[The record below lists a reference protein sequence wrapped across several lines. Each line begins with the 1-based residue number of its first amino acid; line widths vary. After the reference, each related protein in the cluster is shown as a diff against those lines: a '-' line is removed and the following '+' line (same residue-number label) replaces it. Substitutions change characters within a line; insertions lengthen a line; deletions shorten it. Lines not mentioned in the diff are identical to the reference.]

1 MAYVLPTVQEEED
14 KGNQTPGTGTVNN
27 SGAASGGSSYSQ
39 PAPTPVVQTSSG
51 VGGASGGRGGSA
63 PASTGQSGATPTGG
77 GTATTGTGQVSEA
90 NPSSSGLFTN
100 LSAYLNANPTGG
112 TSVEQTA
119 AAPITN
125 AVNTGTTALQN
136 ASTGFN
142 NAVTSGTDSYN
153 PSLVSSFVSNPSGA
167 SPTDV
172 TNLENQ
178 VAGKYTGPTSFE
190 GTSYGT
196 TAQNAIQTAS
206 EQANLANTA
215 GGQEQLLRE
224 SNANKPTQY
233 TNGGLNLD
241 QFLMAASP
249 DASSA
254 LSNTAAGATKLA
266 SSLGTATTNNDA
278 AVKAAQN
285 TSTATGAQTTQ
296 DITNAEN
303 AMQTNLTN
311 TATADQT
318 AAQKQYTDLQAA
330 LQSANK
336 WNPTT
341 INKALS
347 GPQQQLTAA
356 QTAFNNLQTQIA
368 NAEKSGANTVM
379 APATGTNGQPLVGR
393 NGQPILKSIPIAQA
407 QTQLATLQTNLTN
420 AQNNYNTI
428 ASKQAGNLT
437 PAQLQQLGLTQQQYL
452 NLIEQNYAAQQG
464 GAKGVDLTSYL
475 KAPDISTITPQS
487 IATQTDVANWNAL
500 NAVVPG
506 SNQQFLSGATGN
518 PTVNAATFDNTTAT
532 STLAAQIQ
540 SSQQAQKILS
550 AEQSATKQAQQ
561 TQQTVTVVGGIIV
574 GAQLGAEIGS
584 IIPGIGNVIGAV
596 VGGIIGGIVGLFCF
610 EAGTPILMEDGTY
623 KNVEDIEIGDRLML
637 GGMVTATGKAL
648 TNQLYQYKGTRVNG
662 DHTVYEDGKWLR
674 VMDSELSVPVDMTE
688 YPDEVTIVYPL
699 VTEKH
704 LYATKE
710 FICADLVEVEDPQWE
725 LSLEE
730 RMDLLNSSTERNT
743 LISSAWEDIQAL
755 KYNKVG

>member
-39 PAPTPVVQTSSG
+39 SAPTPVVQTSSG

-90 NPSSSGLFTN
+90 TPSSSGLFTN

-224 SNANKPTQY
+224 SNANQPTQY

-254 LSNTAAGATKLA
+254 LSNTAAGATQLA

-278 AVKAAQN
+278 AVTAAQN

-318 AAQKQYTDLQAA
+318 AAQKQYSDLQAA
-330 LQSANK
+330 LQKANN
-336 WNPTT
+336 WNPQTVAST
-341 INKALS
+341 LQ
-347 GPQQQLTAA
+347 GPQAALTAA
-356 QTAFNNLQTQIA
+356 QNSVNQLQTSIA
-368 NAEKSGANTVM
+368 AAQKSGANTVM

-407 QTQLATLQTNLTN
+407 QQELTAAQTNLTTVT
-420 AQNNYNTI
+420 NNYNT
-428 ASKQAGNLT
+428 AAGKLAGALT
-437 PAQLQQLGLTQQQYL
+437 NDQLQQLGLTQQQYM
-452 NLIEQNYAAQQG
+452 NLLESNYASQQAG
-464 GAKGVDLTSYL
+464 GKGVNLSSFLT
-475 KAPDISTITPQS
+475 APNISAITPQA
-487 IATQTDVANWNAL
+487 IATQSDVANWNAL

-518 PTVNAATFDNTTAT
+518 PTVSAATFDDKTAT
-532 STLAAQIQ
+532 TTLAAQIQ
-540 SSQQAQKILS
+540 SSQQAQKILA
-550 AEQSATKQAQQ
+550 AEQSAASKAQTA
-561 TQQTVTVVGGIIV
+561 TQVATAASVVSFAV
-574 GAQLGAEIGS
+574 AGAEIGS
-584 IIPGIGNVIGAV
+584 SFGPIGTVVGGVIGA
-596 VGGIIGGIVGLFCF
+596 IVGLFACF
-610 EAGTPILMEDGTY
+610 EAGTLIMMADGSF
-623 KNVEDIEIGDRLML
+623 KKVEDIRLGDFTML
-637 GGMVTATGKAL
+637 GGKVMGRGENY
-648 TNQLYQYKGTRVNG
+648 TNQLYVYKGTRLSG
-662 DHTVYEDGKWLR
+662 EHTVYENGKWLK
-674 VMDSELSVPVDMTE
+674 VSESNFAEPVDME
-688 YPDEVTIVYPL
+688 ADELVVVYPL
-699 VTEKH
+699 VTERH
-704 LYATKE
+704 LLVTE
-710 FICADLVEVEDPQWE
+710 QFISADLVEVEDPTWD
-725 LSLEE
+725 LSQEE